1 MGYTFVC
8 LLNLR
13 LFFWTITR
21 EFVLSDLTVFLLKAV
36 DETAFW
42 GLFSSLLYPL
52 NACWLIWKLKLSLVE
67 FSVSSRLIG
76 RKEFVENKEMVQEG
90 SVLFMLALL
99 GEIKSQRSNSLKS
112 FLLEETSNIKT
123 EKTQFFET
131 LQNT

>member
-1 MGYTFVC
+1 M
-8 LLNLR
+8 
-13 LFFWTITR
+13 
-21 EFVLSDLTVFLLKAV
+21 
-36 DETAFW
+36 
-42 GLFSSLLYPL
+42 
-52 NACWLIWKLKLSLVE
+52 
-67 FSVSSRLIG
+67 SSRLIG

-90 SVLFMLALL
+90 SVLFTLALL

>member
-1 MGYTFVC
+1 M
-8 LLNLR
+8 
-13 LFFWTITR
+13 
-21 EFVLSDLTVFLLKAV
+21 
-36 DETAFW
+36 
-42 GLFSSLLYPL
+42 
-52 NACWLIWKLKLSLVE
+52 
-67 FSVSSRLIG
+67 SSRLIG